1 MGSALAGLKD
11 QKIGICLSGGLSS
24 LAVASWLH
32 TRGYDVEGFLLDIGQ
47 CDAKDFEEFTASVRA
62 AGIPL
67 RTADARPAMARAAL
81 DVVAFQA
88 HYDGGYWNTTG
99 LSRWVIV
106 QNVVPLLREAGCTV
120 LAHGC
125 VGGGNDQ
132 RRFERYSAHYA
143 PDLTVFAPWRD
154 AEVAEAMADRHA
166 MARQIASAG
175 LVCMPGNTAEH
186 SIDSNLAG
194 ASHEDA
200 DLEDLKSTALRV
212 ERLMGLA
219 PDRAPDAI
227 ETITVG
233 IEHGRPVALNGD
245 RLPPEQLLESAN
257 TIAGRNGLGLTDVVE
272 HRVNGTKCR
281 GVYEAPGMDLFS
293 HAVRTAYEAV
303 TDRAAAD
310 TARFLSRQ
318 LAVGVYEGAGHSM
331 VARAARAGLEEIL
344 ALATAEVRLDL
355 YKGGVIG
362 RALLQADDSAG
373 VVHQRR
379 FAGRGHNW
387 DSAPFSVSPSAPQGQ
402 A

>member
-1 MGSALAGLKD
+1 MGLSLAGLKH
-11 QKIGICLSGGLSS
+11 QKIGVCLSGGLSS

-32 TRGYDVEGFLLDIGQ
+32 DHGYDVEGFVLDIGQ
-47 CDAKDFEEFTASVRA
+47 SDRKDFDEFTASVRA

-67 RTADARPAMARAAL
+67 RVADARPAMARAAL

-106 QNVVPLLREAGCTV
+106 ENVTPLLREAGCTV

-132 RRFERYSAHYA
+132 RRFERYSAQYA

-154 AEVAEAMADRHA
+154 EEVRDAMVDREA
-166 MARQIASAG
+166 MARQVASAG
-175 LVCMPGNTAEH
+175 LVCMAGNTAEH

-200 DLEDLKSTALRV
+200 DLEDLSSTALRV
-212 ERLMGLA
+212 GWLMGLTPDHA
-219 PDRAPDAI
+219 PDGI
-227 ETITVG
+227 ESVTVG
-233 IEHGRPVALNGD
+233 IEHGRPVTLDGD
-245 RLPPEQLLESAN
+245 RLPPEQLMQLAN
-257 TIAGRNGLGLTDVVE
+257 TVAGRNGLGLTDVVE

-281 GVYEAPGMDLFS
+281 GVYEAPGMELFS
-293 HAVRTAYEAV
+293 HAVRMAYETV

-318 LAVGVYEGAGHSM
+318 LAVSVYEGAGHGM
-331 VARAARAGLEEIL
+331 TARAARAGLEEIL
-344 ALATAEVRLDL
+344 VSATTEVRLDL
-355 YKGGVIG
+355 YKGRVIG
-362 RALLQADDSAG
+362 RALLKADDSAG

-379 FAGRGHNW
+379 FTGGGHNW
-387 DSAPFSVSPSAPQGQ
+387 DSAPFSVTPSTAERRP
-402 A
+402 

>member
-1 MGSALAGLKD
+1 MALSLSGLKH

-32 TRGYDVEGFLLDIGQ
+32 TRGYDVEGFILDIGQ
-47 CDAKDFEEFTASVRA
+47 SESKDFEEFTASVRA
-62 AGIPL
+62 AGIEL
-67 RTADARPAMARAAL
+67 HIADARPAMARAAL

-106 QNVVPLLREAGCTV
+106 QNVVPLLRESGCTV

-132 RRFERYSAHYA
+132 RRFERYCAHYA

-154 AEVAEAMADRHA
+154 AEVAGAMADRHA
-166 MARQIASAG
+166 MAREVASAG

-200 DLEDLKSTALRV
+200 DLEDLGGTALRV

-219 PDRAPDAI
+219 PDHAPDSI
-227 ETITVG
+227 ESVTVG
-233 IEHGRPVALNGD
+233 IEHGRPVSLNGD

-257 TIAGRNGLGLTDVVE
+257 TIAGRNGLGLTDVLE

-281 GVYEAPGMDLFS
+281 GVYEAPGMELFS
-293 HAVRTAYEAV
+293 HAVLMAYETV

-318 LAVGVYEGAGHSM
+318 LAVSVYEGTGQQM
-331 VARAARAGLEEIL
+331 TARAARAGLEEIL
-344 ALATAEVRLDL
+344 APATAQVRLDL
-355 YKGGVIG
+355 YKGHVIG
-362 RALLQADDSAG
+362 RALLTADDSAG

-379 FAGRGHNW
+379 FAGAGHNW
-387 DSAPFSVSPSAPQGQ
+387 DSAPFSVAPTAPRRQP
-402 A
+402 